1 MATSWVEICNLAFTA
16 LGSQPISDFPPL
28 DVSQNAKLA
37 LACYQSLAYEV
48 LAAAD
53 FGCAEWRQALAAG
66 TTPSEDP
73 EWTYQFPLPV
83 DCLHVRRLSPT
94 GTEYERSGNQ
104 LYCNEAS
111 PTLIYTRKIT
121 DPTLLD
127 AQVATAIGARIAWHL
142 APKIVQKPEFA
153 EQMRTNYF
161 LLLLEARMADARGK
175 KRVDPTGRT
184 TNLLPDQSV
193 EEIG

>member
-1 MATSWVEICNLAFTA
+1 MATSWVEICNLAFSA
-16 LGSQPISDFPPL
+16 LGSQPISDFPPQ

-37 LACYQSLAYEV
+37 AACYRALVDEV

-53 FGCAEWRQALAAG
+53 FACAEWRQRLAAG

-73 EWTYQFPLPV
+73 EWTYQFQLPV
-83 DCLHVRRLSPT
+83 DWLHIRRVSPT

-104 LYCNEAS
+104 LFCNCAS

-127 AQVATAIGARIAWHL
+127 AHVVTAIGARIAWHL
-142 APKIVQKPEFA
+142 APKVVQKREFT
-153 EQMRTNYF
+153 QDMKNTYF
-161 LLLLEARMADARGK
+161 QLLLEARMAEKGK
-175 KRVDPTGRT
+175 KKVSDGRPTS
-184 TNLLPDQSV
+184 NLLLEERV

>member
-1 MATSWVEICNLAFTA
+1 MATSWVEICNLGLTA
-16 LGSQPISDFPPL
+16 LGSQPISAFPPT
-28 DVSQNAKLA
+28 DISQNAKLTQ
-37 LACYQSLAYEV
+37 ACYQMLAEEV

-53 FGCAEWRQALAAG
+53 FACAEWRQRLAAG
-66 TTPSEDP
+66 TSPSEDP
-73 EWTYQFPLPV
+73 EWTYQFQLPI
-83 DCLHVRRLSPT
+83 DCLHIRRVSPT

-127 AQVATAIGARIAWHL
+127 AHVANAIGARIAMHL
-142 APKIVQKPEFA
+142 APKIVQKMDFTKLMIAAYDRALMEAKIA
-153 EQMRTNYF
+153 EK
-161 LLLLEARMADARGK
+161 GK
-175 KRVDPTGRT
+175 KRVSDSWPTSNR
-184 TNLLPDQSV
+184 LPDERV

>member
-16 LGSQPISDFPPL
+16 LGTALISAFPPT
-28 DVSQNAKLA
+28 DVSINAKRA
-37 LACYQSLAYEV
+37 AGCYQALVDEV

-53 FGCAEWRQALAAG
+53 FACAEWRQGLAAG

-73 EWTYQFPLPV
+73 EWTYQFQLPI
-83 DCLHVRRLSPT
+83 DCLHIRRVSPT

-111 PTLIYTRKIT
+111 PTLIYTRKVT

-127 AQVATAIGARIAWHL
+127 AHVATAIGARLAWHL
-142 APKIVQKPEFA
+142 APVIVQKREFTTD
-153 EQMRTNYF
+153 MKTTYF
-161 LLLLEARMADARGK
+161 QLLLEARIAEKGK
-175 KRVDPTGRT
+175 KKVSDGRPTS
-184 TNLLPDQSV
+184 NLLPDERV